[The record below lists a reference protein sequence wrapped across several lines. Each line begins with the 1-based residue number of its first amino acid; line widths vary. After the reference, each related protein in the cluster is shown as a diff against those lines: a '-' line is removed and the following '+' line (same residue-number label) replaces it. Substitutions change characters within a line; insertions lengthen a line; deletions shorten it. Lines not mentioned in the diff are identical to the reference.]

1 MSTSPRRRGP
11 GVRVLTEIMLESL
24 RVLDSVL
31 DLDLVLTELRLPVFH
46 RALTSELSLLGTGE
60 SSVGMILESLFNE
73 RITEESLFGEIKSL
87 FDEMSEVSRLG
98 RGESLLGGST
108 NLLADLD
115 RRLYIGEVEGRDTVE
130 DREEEE
136 VGEDG
141 EGEVRELEASL
152 YILSK
157 SASIVW
163 YEVFALVSIYWAAW
177 TCEAADLTCSGSTV
191 LVSAL
196 QPTKTSGAPVPRT
209 RGHHSST
216 LFTRLAGSFSPK
228 QRR

>member
-1 MSTSPRRRGP
+1 
-11 GVRVLTEIMLESL
+11 
-24 RVLDSVL
+24 
-31 DLDLVLTELRLPVFH
+31 
-46 RALTSELSLLGTGE
+46 
-60 SSVGMILESLFNE
+60 
-73 RITEESLFGEIKSL
+73 
-87 FDEMSEVSRLG
+87 MSEVSRLG
-98 RGESLLGGST
+98 RGESLLWGST

-115 RRLYIGEVEGRDTVE
+115 RRLYM
-130 DREEEE
+130 
-136 VGEDG
+136 
-141 EGEVRELEASL
+141 GEVRELEASL

-216 LFTRLAGSFSPK
+216 LFTRLAGSFSP
-228 QRR
+228 